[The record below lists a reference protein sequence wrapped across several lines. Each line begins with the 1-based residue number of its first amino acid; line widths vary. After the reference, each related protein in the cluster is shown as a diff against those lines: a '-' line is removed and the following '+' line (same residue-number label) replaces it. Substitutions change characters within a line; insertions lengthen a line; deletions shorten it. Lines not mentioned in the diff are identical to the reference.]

1 VRRAHRRHPLASYR
15 DKTIPYRF
23 YRESN
28 VAQEEVPC
36 RDHRTLPIHAIVPDL
51 TAERA
56 AVVVKA
62 VIRIDHNISDD
73 RRTLVNQVQQLA
85 EHGEKKMDVAAP
97 A

>member
-1 VRRAHRRHPLASYR
+1 
-15 DKTIPYRF
+15 
-23 YRESN
+23 
-28 VAQEEVPC
+28 
-36 RDHRTLPIHAIVPDL
+36 
-51 TAERA
+51 
-56 AVVVKA
+56 VKA